1 MKIHLKIKFRAF
13 FIDFLKID
21 ETFDLASIGIV
32 VPPIGKRVLYDS
44 RGVLLEVL

>member
-21 ETFDLASIGIV
+21 ETFDLASLGVSI
-32 VPPIGKRVLYDS
+32 PPIGKRTLYDA
-44 RGVLLEVL
+44 RGVLLELL

>member
-21 ETFDLASIGIV
+21 ETYDLAALGIV
-32 VPPIGKRVLYDS
+32 VPSLGKRILYDA
-44 RGVLLEVL
+44 RGVLLELL